1 MSTPHTITVPRRL
14 YVTILVCLAFSTISH
29 LFRLAVD
36 FIR

>member
-1 MSTPHTITVPRRL
+1 MTQPKTITMRRQTF
-14 YVTILVCLAFSTISH
+14 VAIVACLAFSTYAH